1 MYEKLSFFVLSSQC
15 VWRHKGE
22 KKSEEETAN
31 VEVRSQE
38 GETHGAE
45 ETSGEAGKTRDEK
58 REKAVGVTLG
68 SEWNVGSY
76 QHNVDTNSL
85 LLSRE
90 FRGFGGR
97 NTAPEYTP
105 GPFGS
110 GGGTDEIE
118 MELPEGTDGLTGF
131 QTRRKIKTR
140 ANGCEGES
148 FTIPLL
154 SLLPPLSLLSNYT
167 STEQRVYWFRSSI
180 WKVSV
185 REVEMIRF

>member
-1 MYEKLSFFVLSSQC
+1 M
-15 VWRHKGE
+15 
-22 KKSEEETAN
+22 
-31 VEVRSQE
+31 
-38 GETHGAE
+38 
-45 ETSGEAGKTRDEK
+45 
-58 REKAVGVTLG
+58 
-68 SEWNVGSY
+68 
-76 QHNVDTNSL
+76 

-110 GGGTDEIE
+110 GRGTDEIE

-148 FTIPLL
+148 FTK
-154 SLLPPLSLLSNYT
+154 PPLSHLPPFSVVELYFDRTEGLLIS
-167 STEQRVYWFRSSI
+167 EQYLKGFRARGRDDTFFKIETGYNVKQSL
-180 WKVSV
+180 
-185 REVEMIRF
+185 F